1 MNKNAKAKNVLQ
13 GLPLNP
19 CVAEKVGVRGTGT
32 DFHYKRAEDDVPAE
46 A

>member
-19 CVAEKVGVRGTGT
+19 CMAEKVVVSVVQVLN
-32 DFHYKRAEDDVPAE
+32 VPL
-46 A
+46 

>member
-19 CVAEKVGVRGTGT
+19 CVAEKVVVSV
-32 DFHYKRAEDDVPAE
+32 AQVPQVPL
-46 A
+46 

>member
-19 CVAEKVGVRGTGT
+19 CVAKKLVVSV
-32 DFHYKRAEDDVPAE
+32 A
-46 A
+46 